1 MKISIW
7 LYEDDSYR
15 NFNTNVNI
23 SNFRIFHNRDM
34 FKNDLGLLMYPK
46 NYENITHH
54 NRYPMLLK
62 QNRRIFERFGNTKAI
77 RYLEMNS

>member
-1 MKISIW
+1 
-7 LYEDDSYR
+7 
-15 NFNTNVNI
+15 
-23 SNFRIFHNRDM
+23 M